1 MPFPELR
8 RPPRRV
14 LLYRLGS
21 LGDTLIALPSFHL
34 VARAFPGAERRLL
47 TSFPPTAKAPASS
60 AILEHTG
67 LVHGYFRYN
76 HGTRSP
82 RELLTLWWQL
92 LTWRPEVVVYLS
104 GARGL
109 EAARRDSKFF
119 RACGIRQQV
128 GVPITE
134 EMQRNLPAP
143 ERGPG
148 MVESE
153 AARLAR
159 NIRPLGDADLDDPGS
174 WDLGLTSAERG
185 RAAELLQPL
194 GDRPFLAVS
203 VGTKMQSKDWGR
215 ENWRQLLAATAAH
228 FPHLGLVLCGAREES
243 AASDF
248 AAEGWRAH
256 TGTPVVNLCGA
267 VNPRESAAAIERSVL
282 FVGHDSGPMHLAAA
296 VGTPS
301 VTIFASLRPPGMWFP
316 HGARNR
322 VLYRNVDC
330 AGCGLE
336 TCIVQQKKCILSIT
350 VEDVLAEITAAL
362 ASSTGPLSA

>member
-1 MPFPELR
+1 MPPPNAR
-8 RPPRRV
+8 RQPRRV

-21 LGDTLIALPSFHL
+21 LGDTLIALPALHL
-34 VARAFPGAERRLL
+34 VAQAYPDAERRLL
-47 TSFPPTAKAPASS
+47 TSFPPMAKAPASS

-92 LTWRPEVVVYLS
+92 ITWRPDVLIYLS
-104 GARGL
+104 GARGVS
-109 EAARRDSKFF
+109 AAKRDAAFF
-119 RACGIRQQV
+119 RACGVRNQI
-128 GVPITE
+128 GVPVSDN
-134 EMQRNLPAP
+134 MQRNLPAP

-153 AARLAR
+153 AARLVR
-159 NIRPLGDADLDDPGS
+159 NIRPLGDPHLDDPAAWS
-174 WDLGLTSAERG
+174 LSLTPAERG
-185 RAAELLQPL
+185 RAAELLAPVGDQPY
-194 GDRPFLAVS
+194 LAVS

-215 ENWRQLLAATAAH
+215 DNWRALLAAIAAR
-228 FPHLGLVLCGAREES
+228 FPHLALVLCGAREES
-243 AASDF
+243 DASDF
-248 AAEGWRAH
+248 AAEGWRAK
-256 TGTPVVNLCGA
+256 TSTPVVNLCGK
-267 VNPRESAAAIERSVL
+267 VNPRESAAAIERAVL
-282 FVGHDSGPMHLAAA
+282 FVGHDSGPMHLAAS
-296 VGTPS
+296 VQTPS

-336 TCIVQQKKCILSIT
+336 TCIIEQKKCILSIT
-350 VEDVLAEITAAL
+350 VDDVLAEII
-362 ASSTGPLSA
+362 PLLEQTTPVAP